1 LSQDAWE
8 DIEALLVTMEEH
20 QIAKVFGLAR
30 RLLPGITHEDMRNP
44 HDFPQLDDKDWH
56 YEDGVLTGIQ
66 TVLSAVRARRCE
78 GT

>member
-1 LSQDAWE
+1 MDTDTWKE
-8 DIEALLVTMEEH
+8 VEVLLQEMEEH
-20 QIAKVFGLAR
+20 QITKVFALAR
-30 RLLPGITHEDMRNP
+30 RLVPGITHEDMRNP

-66 TVLSAVRARRCE
+66 TVLSAVRARRRE